1 MKRSEKKKKRI
12 SRSIYI
18 YILWNIILMLL
29 LILFGWILIDQV
41 CEGAIFKMILK
52 ETYAAHPEFT
62 PEEID
67 DIVWYE
73 KQGSVVEILISDESK
88 APDNVRKLC
97 SDFITI
103 NNDIVEKYF
112 PMLIVLFGIDLV
124 FMVWLFV
131 WKMKKRVVREL
142 DSLDRAVNRLAD
154 ISADGENDGAEIL
167 SGIKEFDRICENINR
182 ISASLTESEKE
193 REKLEA
199 ARGKMLADISHD
211 LKTPITV
218 IQGYAKAIND
228 GITDEAT
235 QRRYLDL
242 IYKKSITVTEL
253 INTFHEYSKLDHPDF
268 RAVRTQGDL
277 CELFREYLAIKYE
290 ELDIA
295 GYELET
301 DIPDDPI
308 MFSFDAGQLRRVFE
322 NLLSNCIKYNS
333 SGTVL
338 YASIKDNG
346 SDIVIGIG
354 DNGKGIPE
362 AVRANIFEPFVVG
375 SESRTDG
382 KGSGL
387 GLAICKRIVE
397 AHGGKIALAEST
409 EWSTLY
415 EMTFYR

>member
-67 DIVWYE
+67 DIVWHE

-112 PMLIVLFGIDLV
+112 PMLIVLFGVDLV

-167 SGIKEFDRICENINR
+167 SGIKEFE
-182 ISASLTESEKE
+182 
-193 REKLEA
+193 
-199 ARGKMLADISHD
+199 MLADISHD

-301 DIPDDPI
+301 DIPDEPI